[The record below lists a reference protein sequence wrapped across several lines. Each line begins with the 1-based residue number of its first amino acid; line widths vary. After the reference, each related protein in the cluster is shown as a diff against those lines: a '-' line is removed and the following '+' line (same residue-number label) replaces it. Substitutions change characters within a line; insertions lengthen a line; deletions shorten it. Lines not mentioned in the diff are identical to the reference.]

1 LTSFPKI
8 GKSKSG
14 LRKGPFLFGQIPGL
28 ERKDMFLAES
38 GRFFQ
43 VPGDKAGGGTASK
56 PMESMVPEGA
66 IIPKDTIPPETQ
78 VAQVDLDKA
87 AEARGKLIEQL
98 G

>member
-1 LTSFPKI
+1 MS
-8 GKSKSG
+8 
-14 LRKGPFLFGQIPGL
+14 
-28 ERKDMFLAES
+28 LAES

-78 VAQVDLDKA
+78 VAQLDQAALNAA
-87 AEARGKLIEQL
+87 AEARGQLMQQL